1 MKKRIVALLLSTMM
15 AFSVIG
21 CGNDKNTEDK
31 GSATESVESTESAG
45 TSVYETPAFDLKAS
59 DYVTLCD
66 YENMEV
72 TIEGDYEV
80 GEQDVKDYFAQM
92 FSTYGP
98 FYQADETKTT
108 IEEGDIVNVD
118 YVGKLDGEAFDGG
131 TAENQNID
139 VYNNSAAGGGTG
151 YIDGFTEGLKGASVG
166 DVIDCDVTFP
176 EDYQAENLAGKAVV
190 FTFTVNSIQKEME
203 LEDVDDAFAKEQ
215 FNVDTVDEMY
225 AQLRTYLESAAEST
239 RLSDTYSAIHNYLL
253 ENCTVEIPEDYLTA
267 RVNDYQTQFINANLG
282 GDASKL
288 EEYLTT
294 NYGKTLEEAKE
305 EWKSGMEQNISL
317 EFIMETIAEKENV
330 TLDEEGYASYIQNLV
345 SNNGFASEEAL
356 YKNYGYDDAAFGEAY
371 LRQIYVDNLALD
383 KVKEKVKIVEK
394 NAAGASA
401 ESSTEENAAESVT
414 EEGST
419 EEK

>member
-305 EWKSGMEQNISL
+305 EWKSGMVQNISL

-383 KVKEKVKIVEK
+383 KVKEKVKIVEN

-401 ESSTEENAAESVT
+401 ESSTEENATESVT
-414 EEGST
+414 EESST